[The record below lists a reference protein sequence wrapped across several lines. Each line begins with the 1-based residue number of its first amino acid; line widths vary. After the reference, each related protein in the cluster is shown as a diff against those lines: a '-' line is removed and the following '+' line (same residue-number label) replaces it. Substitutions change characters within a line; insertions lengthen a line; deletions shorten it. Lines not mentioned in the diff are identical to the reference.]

1 MKDGWEM
8 DGGWIKN
15 GWMIWRMSKGWIEN
29 GWRMAGDEYLDE
41 CMN

>member
-1 MKDGWEM
+1 MKDGWGM